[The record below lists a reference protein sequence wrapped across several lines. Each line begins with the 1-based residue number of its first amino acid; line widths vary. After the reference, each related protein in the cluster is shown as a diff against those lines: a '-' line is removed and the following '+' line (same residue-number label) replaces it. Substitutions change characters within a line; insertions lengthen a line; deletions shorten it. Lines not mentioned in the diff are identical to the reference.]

1 MVTLLD
7 AHDALLLDLDGT
19 VYRGGTAIPGAPEA
33 VAAAKQRGR
42 ALRYV
47 TNNASRAPE
56 AVAQHLRELGFPAD
70 VREVSTS
77 SQAAAAVLADKLDP
91 GAPVLVVGAE
101 ALRAEVRAVGL
112 RVVESAAD
120 SPVAVVQGHSP
131 ETGWAQLAEA
141 CIAIRGGAYWLAS
154 NVDATLPTERGLLPG
169 NGSMVAALRT
179 ATGLAPEVAGKPEPT
194 QLVLAAESA
203 GASAALVVGDRLD
216 TDIAGA
222 SAAGLPA
229 LVVLTGVATP
239 EQLLTAVAEQRCGYI
254 SEDLGGLVAPVAHV
268 EVSVR
273 PGWRVEV
280 DGDRV
285 TLAGADEGGEPLSAL
300 RSLCAVWWGAGGG
313 VPGTVTPV
321 GDEAAAALRK
331 LGIAWSA

>member
-1 MVTLLD
+1 MMTLLD
-7 AHDALLLDLDGT
+7 AYDALLLDLDGT
-19 VYRGGTAIPGAPEA
+19 VYRGGTAVPGAPEA
-33 VAAAKQRGR
+33 VAEAKRRGR

-77 SQAAAAVLADKLDP
+77 SQAAAAVLAAKLAA

-120 SPVAVVQGHSP
+120 EPVAVVQGHSP

-179 ATGLAPEVAGKPEPT
+179 ATGQSPEVAGKPEPT

-203 GASAALVVGDRLD
+203 EASSALVVGDRLD

-222 SAAGLPA
+222 NAAGLPA

-239 EQLLTAVAEQRCGYI
+239 EGLLAAVPEQRCRFVA
-254 SEDLGGLVAPVAHV
+254 EDLGGLVAPVAHV
-268 EVSVR
+268 EVGVR
-273 PGWRVEV
+273 PGWLVEV

-285 TLAGADEGGEPLSAL
+285 RLGGADESGEPLSAL
-300 RSLCAVWWGAGGG
+300 RSLCSVWWGAGGG
-313 VPGTVTPV
+313 VPSVV
-321 GDEAAAALRK
+321 ADGDAAAAALRK

>member
-1 MVTLLD
+1 MMTTLLD

-19 VYRGGTAIPGAPEA
+19 VYRGGTAVPGAPEA
-33 VAAAKQRGR
+33 IAEAKRRGR

-77 SQAAAAVLADKLDP
+77 SQAAAAVLAAKLAA
-91 GAPVLVVGAE
+91 GSPVLVVGAE

-112 RVVESAAD
+112 RVVEAAAD
-120 SPVAVVQGHSP
+120 EPVAVVQGHSP

-222 SAAGLPA
+222 SAAELPA

-239 EQLLTAVAEQRCGYI
+239 EGLLAAVPEQRCRYM
-254 SEDLGGLVAPVAHV
+254 SEDLGGLVAPVEHV
-268 EVSVR
+268 EVGVR
-273 PGWRVEV
+273 AGWRVEV
-280 DGDRV
+280 VDGGLR
-285 TLAGADEGGEPLSAL
+285 LSGADESGEPLSAL

-313 VPGTVTPV
+313 APSGVTPV
-321 GDEAAAALRK
+321 GAEAEAALRK
-331 LGIAWSA
+331 LGIAW